1 MEREQRL
8 ADEHMALDGN
18 WEWGESVCLKRPRQ
32 VSAIVSAMVSAIVS
46 SIVSSLVSR
55 PRL

>member
-1 MEREQRL
+1 MSTWL
-8 ADEHMALDGN
+8 WMGI
-18 WEWGESVCLKRPRQ
+18 GSGGSVCLKRPRQ

-46 SIVSSLVSR
+46 SIVSSIVSR